1 MERRLAAILSA
12 DVVGYSRLIRTDEE
26 GTLAAFKALRRD
38 CVDPKVAEHHGR
50 IFKLT
55 GDGILAEFGSAVEAV
70 RAACEMQ
77 ESLAAFNAEI
87 PADRRI
93 ALRMGLNL
101 GDVVIDGDDIQGDG
115 VNVAARLEGLAEP
128 GGLCIS
134 GNVYEEVR
142 DRTPYAFNDM
152 GDQRVKNIDR
162 PVRVYRLAQGAAHAA
177 RAHGPHRPG
186 HWAKG
191 LAVAGALVA
200 GLAVLYLVPAGTP
213 PTAPGAVPSVA
224 VAPFE
229 IIGAAPGQTDFV
241 AGLTEDLRITLAG
254 ETGLA
259 VVSQEVV
266 ADTAAARKALYLVEG
281 SVRQAGERL
290 RITAS
295 LISADTGVHL
305 WGGRYDRAAGDL
317 LTVQEEVASKIAAGL
332 SVKLADEEAVRQ
344 AGDTR
349 PSMLWA
355 GLAQLGRIGERTI
368 AYTWNTL
375 GGGAGGNGG

>member
-38 CVDPKVAEHHGR
+38 CIDPKIAEHGGR

-70 RAACEMQ
+70 HAACELQ
-77 ESLAAFNAEI
+77 ESLADFNAET
-87 PADRRI
+87 PHDRRI
-93 ALRMGLNL
+93 TLRMGLNL

-128 GGLCIS
+128 GGFCVS

-142 DRTPYAFNDM
+142 DRTPYAFDDM
-152 GDQRVKNIDR
+152 GGQRVKNIDR
-162 PVRVYRLAQGAAHAA
+162 PVRVYRLA
-177 RAHGPHRPG
+177 PG
-186 HWAKG
+186 
-191 LAVAGALVA
+191 AVAGAGGRSRRGAWMKGLGVA
-200 GLAVLYLVPAGTP
+200 AAVAAVIAVLYLLPAGTP
-213 PTAPGAVPSVA
+213 PVDPEAVPSVA

-229 IIGAAPGQTDFV
+229 IIGAAPGQADFV
-241 AGLTEDLRITLAG
+241 AGLTEDLRITLSG
-254 ETGLA
+254 ETGLE
-259 VVSQEVV
+259 VVSREAA
-266 ADTAAARKALYLVEG
+266 ADPEAARKALYLVEG
-281 SVRQAGERL
+281 SVRRSGERL

-305 WGGRYDRAAGDL
+305 WGGRYDRPASDMLA
-317 LTVQEEVASKIAAGL
+317 VQEEVAAKIVGGL
-332 SVKLADEEAVRQ
+332 SVKLSDEEALRL
-344 AGDTR
+344 AGGDR
-349 PSMLWA
+349 PSVLWA
-355 GLAQLGRIGERTI
+355 GLAELGRFGERTI
-368 AYTWNTL
+368 AFTWNTL